1 MEPTTL
7 QFTPPAMRSGGPPG
21 FPTPHDTH
29 NPVPTA
35 ANDAAANTAPL
46 ATVLPVNTV
55 HNGAPQPPANS
66 QAQISAEPAYEYVR
80 VRTDNIRP
88 PPQPV
93 PQYRVPQYLQPQPG
107 TQFAPSG
114 PSTAFIHPVRN
125 FGPASVHST
134 NVPGIPGPA
143 PSTFQPQMYYAP
155 AGSPILSGQH
165 PPVHTVPQHQSAS
178 FSFAPTVRD
187 MHFGHAPA
195 GSAILSGGGPGPPHG
210 TSQYPPGQF
219 PPVSQNFAPHHLE
232 PHRILPEQQ
241 YRGEP
246 FGSESGFHA
255 PNHQFPDYQRNFGTP
270 HFYPPHANQPCR
282 DTLE

>member
-7 QFTPPAMRSGGPPG
+7 QFTPSAMLSGGPPG
-21 FPTPHDTH
+21 FTTPHDRH
-29 NPVPTA
+29 
-35 ANDAAANTAPL
+35 
-46 ATVLPVNTV
+46 
-55 HNGAPQPPANS
+55 PP
-66 QAQISAEPAYEYVR
+66 
-80 VRTDNIRP
+80 RP
-88 PPQPV
+88 P
-93 PQYRVPQYLQPQPG
+93 RLQPQPG

-114 PSTAFIHPVRN
+114 PSTAFIHTVRN

-195 GSAILSGGGPGPPHG
+195 GSANLSGGGPGPPHG
-210 TSQYPPGQF
+210 TSQYSPVLF
-219 PPVSQNFAPHHLE
+219 PPVSQNFVPHHSPPSVHGTIRNVARAAISWRTFWL
-232 PHRILPEQQ
+232 RIRISRAESSTPRL
-241 YRGEP
+241 
-246 FGSESGFHA
+246 SEEFWSTTFLS
-255 PNHQFPDYQRNFGTP
+255 
-270 HFYPPHANQPCR
+270 PHANCTTQAVRICR
-282 DTLE
+282 ALC